1 MNEITDL
8 RDRKRA
14 RSPRPQMDR
23 ADRAKLF
30 APYAALKGYNESA
43 HAMEHRLVPR
53 PAPAEDRAEQLDRRL
68 RALRRGDAVT
78 VTWFE
83 PLKTENGRE
92 LGQYRTTAGTYL
104 AAHPASGVLVLDIAR
119 IETRNIVDLGTR

>member
-1 MNEITDL
+1 MNEYTDL

-14 RSPRPQMDR
+14 CSPRPRMDR

-43 HAMEHRLVPR
+43 HAMERRLVPR
-53 PAPAEDRAEQLDRRL
+53 PVLAEDRADQLDRRL
-68 RALRRGDAVT
+68 RSLRRGDPVT

-83 PLKTENGRE
+83 PLKTENGRD
-92 LGQYRTTAGTYL
+92 LGQYRTASGTYL
-104 AAHPASGVLVLDIAR
+104 AAHPASGILVLDVAR
-119 IETRNIVDLGTR
+119 IGTGNILDVGTR

>member
-1 MNEITDL
+1 MNETTDL

-43 HAMEHRLVPR
+43 HAMERRLAPR
-53 PAPAEDRAEQLDRRL
+53 PALAEDRADQLDRRL
-68 RALRRGDAVT
+68 RALRRGDTVT

-92 LGQYRTTAGTYL
+92 LGQYRTTTGAYL
-104 AAHPASGVLVLDIAR
+104 AAHPASGILLLDAAR
-119 IETRNIVDLGTR
+119 IETRNIVDVGTR